1 MAEADIFGRQK
12 YTDLIKKDDDK
23 DEGLQSQKYEFLKK
37 KIKPNEEAYEECFPE
52 G

>member
-1 MAEADIFGRQK
+1 MAEADIFGRQQYK
-12 YTDLIKKDDDK
+12 DLIKKDKDR
-23 DEGLQSQKYEFLKK
+23 DEGPQSQKYEFLKK